1 MSLSVSCI
9 SLIETN
15 PGYVLCILQECE
27 AISGL
32 RDALGLTEFF
42 DTCKSRSK
50 GKKASYHL
58 YLCGFAP
65 DESCIAMEEYRK
77 RGDNLDKM
85 RVEWLSVWT

>member
-1 MSLSVSCI
+1 MCK
-9 SLIETN
+9 
-15 PGYVLCILQECE
+15 

-32 RDALGLTEFF
+32 RDALGLKKFF
-42 DTCKSRSK
+42 DIWKSRGL
-50 GKKASYHL
+50 GKKASYSL

-65 DESCIAMEEYRK
+65 NESSIAMEEYRK

>member
-1 MSLSVSCI
+1 M
-9 SLIETN
+9 
-15 PGYVLCILQECE
+15 CILQECE
-27 AISGL
+27 AISDM

-42 DTCKSRSK
+42 ASCKSRSK

-65 DESCIAMEEYRK
+65 DESCIGMEEYRK
-77 RGDNLDKM
+77 RGKNIDQI